1 MSGGIQGVGLN
12 QTTTPQQ
19 VETQQSQPQ
28 SVTVQSHGQTVAT
41 QPSASSQVADAQEEA
56 GMLLQDKKS
65 DKLSKREARS
75 KAASRVREIMKKYL
89 KQVGGVGQTEKFEKL
104 AQSLKDLSNPTP
116 DQIREKLEEFKGQSE
131 DENLESA
138 LLLALEELFAAEGTN
153 EGLLEAVREVKSQL
167 GEELKD
173 FYQNQVQNYEDINE
187 VYEQLLGEHGEE
199 DFLKAT
205 DSLITRLGS
214 DLQSQGSSVDSSKV
228 KSTVDSLYHLEVAR
242 NTYQAFAGLMDKMQ
256 TVFDVND

>member
-1 MSGGIQGVGLN
+1 MSGGIQGIGLN

-19 VETQQSQPQ
+19 VDSQQALPD
-28 SVTVQSHGQTVAT
+28 SVTVQSNGQTVAT
-41 QPSASSQVADAQEEA
+41 QPSASSLVADAQEEA

-75 KAASRVREIMKKYL
+75 KSASRVREILQKYL
-89 KQVGGVGQTEKFEKL
+89 RQVTGVGETERFEKL
-104 AQSLKDLSNPTP
+104 ARSLKDLGKATP
-116 DQIREKLEEFKGQSE
+116 DQIREKLEEFKGQSD
-131 DENLESA
+131 DENFEAA

-153 EGLLEAVREVKSQL
+153 EDLLEAVREVKSQL

-173 FYQNQVQNYEDINE
+173 FYQNQVKNYEDVSE
-187 VYEQLLGEHGEE
+187 VYDQLLGEYGEE

-214 DLQSQGSSVDSSKV
+214 DLQSQGSSVESSKI

-256 TVFDVND
+256 SVFSVNN